1 MDIPPSPDGFPP
13 LNRTDS
19 YVVHVSRL
27 GWQLKGHLQIILA
40 IDGHQPVAQPVAQRI
55 FETSSKLSKSENSNK
70 FGRRLVK
77 SSLRVSKK
85 WQRPHHLVHLC
96 RGKLV
101 VSQGKLPTHRQ
112 SQGFIYATLNPKKLY
127 SPEPEPNQTEKQMKM
142 KLFHMLFSQK

>member
-55 FETSSKLSKSENSNK
+55 FETSSKLSKSEKAAIGQEFSA
-70 FGRRLVK
+70 
-77 SSLRVSKK
+77 SLEKMAK
-85 WQRPHHLVHLC
+85 
-96 RGKLV
+96 
-101 VSQGKLPTHRQ
+101 
-112 SQGFIYATLNPKKLY
+112 ATPLGALM
-127 SPEPEPNQTEKQMKM
+127 SR
-142 KLFHMLFSQK
+142 